1 MVRVSS
7 ELTVPDGVGE
17 GDILHV
23 DIDGLSLDV
32 PVPAGVASGETFVF
46 EYERPDDAAPASETW
61 PPPESSWPSGDSL
74 LMAAVRSRRLTP
86 DNAQAL
92 TDIMEALYD
101 ADELDDYI
109 DDHAA
114 EFAAYSPDG
123 EQRLEWTSIHN
134 KYVSLVEQ
142 IIHEMLLQLGATTTG
157 LYTLLSE
164 VAGGDERAS
173 AFLERLLGLG
183 DYAKF
188 CAGMRDGG
196 KALKISGLD
205 LTLMTGGKRQ
215 DFHAALAN
223 RYGISAVCD
232 LGAKYG

>member
-17 GDILHV
+17 GDVLHV

-32 PVPAGVASGETFVF
+32 AVPAGVASGETFVF
-46 EYERPDDAAPASETW
+46 EYERPDDAAPASDAW

-157 LYTLLSE
+157 LYTLLAE
-164 VAGGDERAS
+164 VAGGEERA
-173 AFLERLLGLG
+173 ERNARLHSLW
-183 DYAKF
+183 
-188 CAGMRDGG
+188 CAGY
-196 KALKISGLD
+196 
-205 LTLMTGGKRQ
+205 
-215 DFHAALAN
+215 AAKV
-223 RYGISAVCD
+223 RSEFVC
-232 LGAKYG
+232 K

>member
-1 MVRVSS
+1 
-7 ELTVPDGVGE
+7 
-17 GDILHV
+17 
-23 DIDGLSLDV
+23 
-32 PVPAGVASGETFVF
+32 
-46 EYERPDDAAPASETW
+46 
-61 PPPESSWPSGDSL
+61 
-74 LMAAVRSRRLTP
+74 MAAVRSRRLTP

-114 EFAAYSPDG
+114 EFAAYNPDG

-142 IIHEMLLQLGATTTG
+142 IIHEMLLQLGATTEG
-157 LYTLLSE
+157 LYSLLAE
-164 VAGGDERAS
+164 VAGGDERAK

-183 DYAKF
+183 DYAAF
-188 CAGMRDGG
+188 CAGMKAGG
-196 KALKISGLD
+196 NALKISGLD

-215 DFHAALAN
+215 DFHAALAA
-223 RYGISAVCD
+223 RYGVPEICD
-232 LGAKYG
+232 LGAKYAR